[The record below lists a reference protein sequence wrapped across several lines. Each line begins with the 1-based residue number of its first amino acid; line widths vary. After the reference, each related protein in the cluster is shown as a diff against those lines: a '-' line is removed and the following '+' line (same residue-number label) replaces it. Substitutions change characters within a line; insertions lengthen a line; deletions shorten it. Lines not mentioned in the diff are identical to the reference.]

1 MRMNFQDAMKEISEQ
16 IKNHLKDKQ
25 IEAISSLLTNVI
37 GASFAANAIQLASPK
52 SGNGSEVNSYWS
64 CITLFSPPNT
74 WKKRDTSIPG
84 SHGITLIGAEQH
96 IHSPSE
102 MSLTPPSHASFVDN
116 VIQLTSPDSGNG
128 SEVNS
133 YWSCTRLFSPHPN
146 TRH

>member
-64 CITLFSPPNT
+64 CI
-74 WKKRDTSIPG
+74 
-84 SHGITLIGAEQH
+84 
-96 IHSPSE
+96 
-102 MSLTPPSHASFVDN
+102 
-116 VIQLTSPDSGNG
+116 
-128 SEVNS
+128 
-133 YWSCTRLFSPHPN
+133 RLFFPHPIHGKN
-146 TRH
+146 ATLVSLVVTELH